1 MKIQSFYAPL
11 YTQKADLPED
21 SRAKLGLSRL
31 SFGED
36 LDRDLAVFSKTVKA
50 LNSISFGAKKAL
62 DYSNFPKV
70 SIADVPD
77 NEVKG
82 KNVFIRVDYNVAF
95 KKDKV
100 DDPYRILFSLPT
112 LVNLLKENRKANAQV
127 LAFHVKK
134 AQDVIE
140 GKKKFKDLTPAQKA
154 DELKK
159 IQTYKVAEELSRILK
174 DVAVNPAKYGV
185 DLTGVS
191 AETIEQMKAG
201 TIVKAVR
208 DDAPIKDLEK
218 FAAMSPEELKQ
229 ATKNKLPG
237 AVVAMSPEKLAEV
250 KAAVASG
257 GIIVLENTRF
267 YTGEQGKNV
276 EGKKDP
282 AATAALSGQ
291 YAELADLYINDAFG
305 TAHRKH
311 ASTHGVTVAMNP
323 EGAASHKR
331 IVAGMLMRDEMT
343 MMRQLFDKPQHPF
356 VLISGGAKVGDKSSA
371 LIAVMGKLG
380 KEDSVIIGGKMA
392 YAFDDAKKFLEG
404 YESGSFYNPF
414 SEKQQKEKIDN
425 TIKFITGQ
433 KEYGKK
439 TQEKQIDP
447 AVAWL
452 AKEIETKMKLDAESA
467 KEAANA
473 VCVIKKSKETGV
485 NLVLP
490 VDLTCSQ
497 MTVDQVKKADK
508 VADKKVYKSS
518 EVPAGWNGYDIGPES
533 TKQAVDLIGKA
544 QAIFWNGPVG
554 VFESNEFGA
563 GSKGIAKAI
572 ADRTNASPEVKSVIG
587 GGETVTAIH
596 KFEGQD
602 DFKQAGIT
610 DETYT
615 HVSTGGGAV
624 LDYIKGE
631 KFDAFKAIDDK

>member
-11 YTQKADLPED
+11 YTQKADLSED
-21 SRAKLGLSRL
+21 SRAKLGLNKL
-31 SFGED
+31 SFSDNLET
-36 LDRDLAVFSKTVKA
+36 DLAVFSKAVKELSA
-50 LNSISFGAKKAL
+50 VSFCAKKAL

-140 GKKKFKDLTPAQKA
+140 GKKKFKELTPAQKA

-201 TIVKAVR
+201 TIVKSVR
-208 DDAPIKDLEK
+208 DDAPIKSLEAGGNGK
-218 FAAMSPEELKQ
+218 
-229 ATKNKLPG
+229 
-237 AVVAMSPEKLAEV
+237 VVAMSPEKLAEV

-323 EGAASHKR
+323 DGAASHKR
-331 IVAGMLMRDEMT
+331 IVAGLLMRDEMT
-343 MMRQLFDKPQHPF
+343 MMSQLFDKPQHPF
-356 VLISGGAKVGDKSSA
+356 VLVSGGAKVGDKSSA

-392 YAFDDAKKFLEG
+392 YAFDDAKKFLDG
-404 YESGSFYNPF
+404 YESGEFYNPF

-452 AKEIETKMKLDAESA
+452 GKEIETKMGLDAETA

-473 VCVIKKSKETGV
+473 VCVIRKSQQTGV

-508 VADKKVYKSS
+508 VEDKKVYKSS

-554 VFESNEFGA
+554 VFESKEFGA

-572 ADRTNASPEVKSVIG
+572 ADRTKANPEVKSVIG

-596 KFEGQD
+596 KFEAQD

-631 KFDAFKAIDDK
+631 KFDAFKALDDK

>member
-11 YTQKADLPED
+11 YTQKADLSED
-21 SRAKLGLSRL
+21 SRAKLGLNKL
-31 SFGED
+31 SFSDNLET
-36 LDRDLAVFSKTVKA
+36 DLAVFSKAVKELSA
-50 LNSISFGAKKAL
+50 VSFCAKKAL

-95 KKDKV
+95 KTDKKTGERVV
-100 DDPYRILFSLPT
+100 DDPYRIFFSLPT
-112 LVNLLKENRKANAQV
+112 IINLLKENRKAHTIS
-127 LAFHVKK
+127 LASHVGK
-134 AQDVIE
+134 AQDILD
-140 GKKKFKDLTPAQKA
+140 GKKKFKGLTAEKKIE
-154 DELKK
+154 ELKK
-159 IQTYKVAEELSRILK
+159 LQSYRIADKLSEILK

-201 TIVKAVR
+201 TIVKSVR
-208 DDAPIKDLEK
+208 DDAPIKSLEAGGNGK
-218 FAAMSPEELKQ
+218 
-229 ATKNKLPG
+229 
-237 AVVAMSPEKLAEV
+237 VVAMSPEKLAEV

-257 GIIVLENTRF
+257 GIVVLENTRF

-323 EGAASHKR
+323 EGAATHKR
-331 IVAGMLMRDEMT
+331 IVAGLLMRDEMT
-343 MMRQLFDKPQHPF
+343 MMSQLFDKPQHPF
-356 VLISGGAKVGDKSSA
+356 VLVSGGAKVGDKSSA

-392 YAFDDAKKFLEG
+392 YAFDDAKKFLDG
-404 YESGSFYNPF
+404 YESGELYNPF
-414 SEKQQKEKIDN
+414 LEKQQKEKIDN

-452 AKEIETKMKLDAESA
+452 GKEIEAKMGLDAETA

-473 VCVIKKSKETGV
+473 VCVIRKSQETGV

-508 VADKKVYKSS
+508 VEDKKVYKSS

-554 VFESNEFGA
+554 VFESKEFGA

-572 ADRTNASPEVKSVIG
+572 AERTKANPEVKSVIG

-596 KFEGQD
+596 KFEAQD

-631 KFDAFKAIDDK
+631 KFDAFKALDDK